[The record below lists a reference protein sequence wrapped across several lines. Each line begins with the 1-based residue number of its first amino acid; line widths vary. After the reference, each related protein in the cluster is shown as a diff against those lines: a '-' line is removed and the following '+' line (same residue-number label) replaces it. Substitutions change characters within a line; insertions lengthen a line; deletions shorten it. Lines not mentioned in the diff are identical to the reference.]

1 MRQVLAQ
8 LVNGLILANEFTRA
22 TLIDEIFQEDVW
34 DAWKEIVFGFK
45 RENVMVLLVLLGVLL
60 TFVNV
65 LKLAGFDVLLR
76 SRV

>member
-22 TLIDEIFQEDVW
+22 TLVDEIFQEDVW
-34 DAWKEIVFGFK
+34 DAWEEIVFGFK

>member
-22 TLIDEIFQEDVW
+22 TLVDEIFQEDVW